1 MKGHSHTSFKTFHF
15 LRAIDAPN
23 TFHFY
28 KEIRQLLLQ
37 VANGTSE
44 ILVGRNGKPLFPNS
58 YKWLI
63 NWQVQPWNSCL
74 QFASWL
80 SKYCFV
86 LDCWIEEFLRGETIQ
101 SYGTYMYVCFLLECM
116 HCNVGEKQGDGHGGR
131 DVKIKPLGWVVSRNL
146 KVPPLPN
153 FDWIQQ
159 RRPPMICN
167 QIGMFT
173 QKRMTLICQIPTR

>member
-1 MKGHSHTSFKTFHF
+1 MKGHSQTSFKTFHF
-15 LRAIDAPN
+15 IRAIDAPN

-28 KEIRQLLLQ
+28 KEIRQLLFQ
-37 VANGTSE
+37 VEMGTSE
-44 ILVGRNGKPLFPNS
+44 VVVGRNGKPLFPNS

-116 HCNVGEKQGDGHGGR
+116 HCNVEEKQGDGHGWGE
-131 DVKIKPLGWVVSRNL
+131 G
-146 KVPPLPN
+146 
-153 FDWIQQ
+153 
-159 RRPPMICN
+159 CEN
-167 QIGMFT
+167 Q
-173 QKRMTLICQIPTR
+173 TLRLDSISQSKSTPTAQFRLNSAVAAPYDL

>member
-1 MKGHSHTSFKTFHF
+1 MDYLTRFKTWLFANIIINYVCHNRSFNYHNFAPISTFITMKGHSQTSFKTFHF

-28 KEIRQLLLQ
+28 KEIRQLLFQ
-37 VANGTSE
+37 VEMGTSE
-44 ILVGRNGKPLFPNS
+44 VVVGRNGKPLFPNS

-101 SYGTYMYVCFLLECM
+101 SYETSYVRMLLTWM
-116 HCNVGEKQGDGHGGR
+116 HA
-131 DVKIKPLGWVVSRNL
+131 L
-146 KVPPLPN
+146 
-153 FDWIQQ
+153 
-159 RRPPMICN
+159 
-167 QIGMFT
+167 
-173 QKRMTLICQIPTR
+173 